1 MPFKSVTQL
10 SKFST
15 SLKENQFKKKFLFLL
30 DLCNKENLN
39 KEECII
45 VDSQNQAYVKRE
57 SEKILHFSKT
67 KIKTFGSKHF
77 SYPSQIKGQ
86 QFQVLFS
93 LD

>member
-1 MPFKSVTQL
+1 MPFKRVTQL

-15 SLKENQFKKKFLFLL
+15 SLKENQFKKKILFLL

-45 VDSQNQAYVKRE
+45 IDSQNQAYVKRE
-57 SEKILHFSKT
+57 SEKICISVRQKKKT
-67 KIKTFGSKHF
+67 AGSKHF

-93 LD
+93 LE

>member
-1 MPFKSVTQL
+1 MPFKRVTQL
-10 SKFST
+10 SKLST

-57 SEKILHFSKT
+57 SEKKNLHFSKT
-67 KIKTFGSKHF
+67 KIKTVGTKHF
-77 SYPSQIKGQ
+77 LSIPN
-86 QFQVLFS
+86 
-93 LD
+93 